1 MKRTIYQDLAAVFL
15 PREGNACPGRIKTV
29 LFSIEKQTGCT
40 VFVKKLQKYCLL
52 YVKLLKKCGINVKLR
67 DISFKL

>member
-1 MKRTIYQDLAAVFL
+1 MKRTVHQELAAEYL
-15 PREGNACPGRIKTV
+15 LRGRNACPERTKTV
-29 LFSIEKQTGCT
+29 LFSIEKQIGCT